1 MLQFAS
7 LVAGVRMA
15 QGMGAVL
22 RHGPNRGAKAGKRN
36 RPRPERDGYRASMP
50 KRHEQAQLMV
60 SQAQNQ
66 PNLARLRGDKP
77 DGSPAGE
84 QARGDSKYGSSIGPE
99 YCTWLS

>member
-1 MLQFAS
+1 
-7 LVAGVRMA
+7 
-15 QGMGAVL
+15 
-22 RHGPNRGAKAGKRN
+22 
-36 RPRPERDGYRASMP
+36 
-50 KRHEQAQLMV
+50 MV